1 MLRRRWLLPI
11 SGLLALALPLTA
23 HADPKDDARRH
34 FRAGLE
40 AARAGDFDGALERF
54 MAAQDNYP
62 HPVTIYNIARA
73 YQDMGDLDSALE
85 YYELYRDAAPSKA
98 EDVAPVIAVIRA
110 RRDAENAPVEAD
122 ATTDTTTTTTASSA
136 DVQRLRALVGE
147 MEALVDQ
154 ITAEPEP
161 AVVVDANPV
170 DGDPVDAPNGIIDPT
185 ADLPIIDAPSFQD
198 DAYERVVVTASRFG
212 QAPLDSPSTIGV
224 ITADDIR
231 LSGLTNIPDLLR
243 RVAGVDVMA
252 KSAGHSDI
260 SIRGFN
266 RELSNKVLVLV
277 DGRSTTLD
285 FLGTTIWNGLPISID
300 EIDRIEV
307 IRGPGSAVYG
317 ANAMTGVVNIITRT
331 PGDGSNSVSFN
342 AGTPGVIGGSA
353 VLTGRE
359 DNDAWRLSVGW
370 QEHDRWGREVDLDA
384 TSSRVGFLENTDTA
398 YRTLRANGR
407 VDHSFLD
414 KGLASFSGSF
424 ADSDV
429 EIYNIGVLGNYGT
442 EILQTVLRTDVG
454 YGPVLFR
461 AFWNHD
467 LGRTG
472 PWVGPLNPA
481 QPLNTPFRAD
491 TFDVELS
498 GNGDFTTG
506 PVEHRIFGGIGY
518 RRKELRNFLYLGDDA
533 PTTTQDHF
541 NAFVNEEATVDILK
555 LVGSLRVDAHPLI
568 PVARTISP
576 RAAAIVRIDDDRAIR
591 INGGSAFRGPTLI
604 ESYMNFR
611 IPTGVDG
618 VYIRDFCSETL
629 LPERILTAEV
639 GYHDESS
646 ALHTADLVVYVNQ
659 ISNLIGLDSVT
670 PTAEPY
676 DPSGQGWEAGRTGWL
691 NTDPS
696 YLGWGVE
703 AEGELFPV
711 DGVDLYGTVNI
722 SSVIEREGGVSVADR
737 STSLFKTTAGAS
749 WRTPWR
755 TDISADLQVYSDQTW
770 RLRQFDS
777 AGQINLT
784 PSPIGA
790 HAILS
795 ARVAFRP
802 LPDEKLELSIQ
813 GWNLGALASDGFR
826 EHPTGQRVRSRLTGA
841 LRYTF

>member
-1 MLRRRWLLPI
+1 MFRRRWLLPFC
-11 SGLLALALPLTA
+11 GLLAVALPLTA

-54 MAAQDNYP
+54 MAAQDTYP
-62 HPVTIYNIARA
+62 HPVTLYNIARA
-73 YQDMGDLDSALE
+73 YQDMGDLDNALE
-85 YYELYRDAAPSKA
+85 YYELYRDADPSKA
-98 EDVAPVIAVIRA
+98 DDVSPVIAVIRA
-110 RRDAENAPVEAD
+110 RRDAQNSPAEPEPTAE
-122 ATTDTTTTTTASSA
+122 TSTTTASSA
-136 DVQRLRALVGE
+136 DVERLRALVEE

-161 AVVVDANPV
+161 AVAVVDSR
-170 DGDPVDAPNGIIDPT
+170 DGPDGTVIGPT
-185 ADLPIIDAPSFQD
+185 AGLPIVDAPSFQD

-224 ITADDIR
+224 ITSDDIR

-243 RVAGVDVMA
+243 RVAGVDVMS

-285 FLGTTIWNGLPISID
+285 FLGTTLWNGLPISVD

-317 ANAMTGVVNIITRT
+317 ANATTGVVNIITRT
-331 PGDGSNSVSFN
+331 PGEGGNTVSFN

-353 VLTGRE
+353 LLSGRK

-370 QEHDRWGREVDLDA
+370 QEHDRWGSEVDLDA
-384 TSSRVGFLENTDTA
+384 TSSRVGFLEDTDTA
-398 YRTLRANGR
+398 FRAFRANAR
-407 VDHSFLD
+407 VDHSFLE

-424 ADSDV
+424 SDSDV
-429 EIYNIGVLGNYGT
+429 ELYNIGVLGNFGT
-442 EILQTVLRTDVG
+442 EILQTVLRTDIG
-454 YGPVLFR
+454 YGPVLLR

-467 LGRTG
+467 VGRTG
-472 PWVGPLNPA
+472 PWVAPLNPA
-481 QPLNTPFRAD
+481 QSLDTPFRAD

-506 PVEHRIFGGIGY
+506 PVEHRTFGGVGY
-518 RRKELRNFLYLGDDA
+518 RRKELRRFLYMGDDA
-533 PTTTQDHF
+533 PTITQDHF
-541 NAFVNEEATVDILK
+541 NAFVNHESTVGVVK

-568 PVARTISP
+568 PVSRTISP
-576 RAAAIVRIDDDRAIR
+576 RGAAIIRIDDDRAIR
-591 INGGSAFRGPTLI
+591 VNGGSAFRGPTLI
-604 ESYMNFR
+604 ESYMDFR

-618 VYIRDFCSETL
+618 VYIRDFGSETL

-659 ISNLIGLDSVT
+659 INNLIGLDSVT

-676 DPSGQGWEAGRTGWL
+676 EPGGQGWEAGRTGWI

-711 DGVDLYGTVNI
+711 DGVDLYGTLNI
-722 SSVIEREGGVSVADR
+722 SSVMEREAGISVADR

-755 TDISADLQVYSDQTW
+755 TDISADVQVYSDQTW
-770 RLRQFDS
+770 RLRQFDD
-777 AGQINLT
+777 AGQINVS
-784 PSPIGA
+784 PSPVGA

-795 ARVAFRP
+795 ARIAFRP
-802 LPDEKLELSIQ
+802 LPDEKLELSVQ